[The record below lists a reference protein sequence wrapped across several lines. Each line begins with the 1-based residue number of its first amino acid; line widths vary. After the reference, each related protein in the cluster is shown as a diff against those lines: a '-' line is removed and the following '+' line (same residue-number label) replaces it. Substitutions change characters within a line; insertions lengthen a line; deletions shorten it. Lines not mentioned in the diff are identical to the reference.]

1 MFSKTIIFYYL
12 QPWSNLLGYNTP
24 IQHTNSS
31 NWGIFPPPFPFWCS
45 VNAMHS
51 SFNSAQSTLH
61 GGEGDSR
68 QTHHKWAHK
77 MQRCSG
83 SIRQSTN
90 TGSLFLDNM
99 SWHIFLEDESLHA
112 ISKLCVKCSSM
123 LSLKVLCIHSAAI
136 LHTANRN
143 HIMCQVVTY
152 KKVKPMEII
161 QPLSQKWASLLT
173 RDSD

>member
-1 MFSKTIIFYYL
+1 
-12 QPWSNLLGYNTP
+12 
-24 IQHTNSS
+24 
-31 NWGIFPPPFPFWCS
+31 
-45 VNAMHS
+45 
-51 SFNSAQSTLH
+51 
-61 GGEGDSR
+61 
-68 QTHHKWAHK
+68 

-83 SIRQSTN
+83 SITQSTN

-123 LSLKVLCIHSAAI
+123 LSLKVLCILSAAI

-161 QPLSQKWASLLT
+161 QPLSQKWASLLM
-173 RDSD
+173 RDSDKRDLTRMVFTLCFGLRWSQMGSGCLIMMVGHTWKIDCITTVDNKIIYLPMSFRHVAR